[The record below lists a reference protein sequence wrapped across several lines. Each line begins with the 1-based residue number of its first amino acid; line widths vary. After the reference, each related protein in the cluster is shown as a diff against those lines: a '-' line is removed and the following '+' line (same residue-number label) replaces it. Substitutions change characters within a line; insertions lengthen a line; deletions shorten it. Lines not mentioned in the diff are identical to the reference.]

1 MNIKVDNVTKI
12 IKKVKVLDHVSLK
25 FESGEITGLKG
36 INGSGKTM
44 IMRIIS
50 GLIRPT
56 EGKVFI
62 NGRELKKEMDFP
74 ESIGVLIDSP
84 AFLDGYSAYDNLRY
98 MASVKNKVSGE
109 EIKDLL
115 KKVELADAGKK
126 KYKYFSLGMKQRLGI
141 AAAIME
147 HPDIILI
154 DEPTNAL
161 DSKGVEMVKCILQQ
175 EKERGALIVLT
186 CHDYSVLKEL
196 SDSIYFI
203 EEGRIVGYELPHN
216 TAVST
221 VMTNLGFVRAMEA
234 HGIDVLQTKVG
245 DRYVLEAM
253 REGGY
258 AVGGEQSGHMILLEH
273 NSTGDGLVTACQF
286 LAAVRRSGKP
296 VEEAIKVM
304 TKFPQTLINVR
315 VKDKHALEGNA
326 PIWDA
331 VHAAEAEM
339 GDTGRVLVRTSGTEP
354 LVRVMVEAETQ
365 ESADAH
371 AKAIAEVVER
381 ELA

>member
-12 IKKVKVLDHVSLK
+12 KKKVKVLDHVSLE

-154 DEPTNAL
+154 DESTNAL

-175 EKERGALIVLT
+175 EKERGALIILT

-203 EEGRIVGYELPHN
+203 EEGKVVDYE
-216 TAVST
+216 
-221 VMTNLGFVRAMEA
+221 R
-234 HGIDVLQTKVG
+234 Q
-245 DRYVLEAM
+245 
-253 REGGY
+253 
-258 AVGGEQSGHMILLEH
+258 
-273 NSTGDGLVTACQF
+273 
-286 LAAVRRSGKP
+286 
-296 VEEAIKVM
+296 
-304 TKFPQTLINVR
+304 
-315 VKDKHALEGNA
+315 
-326 PIWDA
+326 
-331 VHAAEAEM
+331 
-339 GDTGRVLVRTSGTEP
+339 
-354 LVRVMVEAETQ
+354 
-365 ESADAH
+365 
-371 AKAIAEVVER
+371 
-381 ELA
+381 

>member
-12 IKKVKVLDHVSLK
+12 IKKVKVLDHVSLE

-62 NGRELKKEMDFP
+62 NGRELIKEMDFP

-175 EKERGALIVLT
+175 EKERGALIILT

-203 EEGRIVGYELPHN
+203 EEGKVVDYE
-216 TAVST
+216 
-221 VMTNLGFVRAMEA
+221 R
-234 HGIDVLQTKVG
+234 Q
-245 DRYVLEAM
+245 
-253 REGGY
+253 
-258 AVGGEQSGHMILLEH
+258 
-273 NSTGDGLVTACQF
+273 
-286 LAAVRRSGKP
+286 
-296 VEEAIKVM
+296 
-304 TKFPQTLINVR
+304 
-315 VKDKHALEGNA
+315 
-326 PIWDA
+326 
-331 VHAAEAEM
+331 
-339 GDTGRVLVRTSGTEP
+339 
-354 LVRVMVEAETQ
+354 
-365 ESADAH
+365 
-371 AKAIAEVVER
+371 
-381 ELA
+381 

>member
-12 IKKVKVLDHVSLK
+12 IKKVKVLDHVSLE
-25 FESGEITGLKG
+25 FESGEITGLIG

-175 EKERGALIVLT
+175 EKERGALIILT

-203 EEGRIVGYELPHN
+203 EEGKVVDYE
-216 TAVST
+216 
-221 VMTNLGFVRAMEA
+221 R
-234 HGIDVLQTKVG
+234 Q
-245 DRYVLEAM
+245 
-253 REGGY
+253 
-258 AVGGEQSGHMILLEH
+258 
-273 NSTGDGLVTACQF
+273 
-286 LAAVRRSGKP
+286 
-296 VEEAIKVM
+296 
-304 TKFPQTLINVR
+304 
-315 VKDKHALEGNA
+315 
-326 PIWDA
+326 
-331 VHAAEAEM
+331 
-339 GDTGRVLVRTSGTEP
+339 
-354 LVRVMVEAETQ
+354 
-365 ESADAH
+365 
-371 AKAIAEVVER
+371 
-381 ELA
+381 

>member
-12 IKKVKVLDHVSLK
+12 IKKVKVLDHVSLE

-74 ESIGVLIDSP
+74 ESIGVLIDST

-203 EEGRIVGYELPHN
+203 EEGRVVGYE
-216 TAVST
+216 
-221 VMTNLGFVRAMEA
+221 R
-234 HGIDVLQTKVG
+234 Q
-245 DRYVLEAM
+245 
-253 REGGY
+253 
-258 AVGGEQSGHMILLEH
+258 
-273 NSTGDGLVTACQF
+273 
-286 LAAVRRSGKP
+286 
-296 VEEAIKVM
+296 
-304 TKFPQTLINVR
+304 
-315 VKDKHALEGNA
+315 
-326 PIWDA
+326 
-331 VHAAEAEM
+331 
-339 GDTGRVLVRTSGTEP
+339 
-354 LVRVMVEAETQ
+354 
-365 ESADAH
+365 
-371 AKAIAEVVER
+371 
-381 ELA
+381 

>member
-12 IKKVKVLDHVSLK
+12 IKKVKVLDHVSLE

-196 SDSIYFI
+196 SYSIYFI
-203 EEGRIVGYELPHN
+203 EEGRVVGYE
-216 TAVST
+216 
-221 VMTNLGFVRAMEA
+221 R
-234 HGIDVLQTKVG
+234 Q
-245 DRYVLEAM
+245 
-253 REGGY
+253 
-258 AVGGEQSGHMILLEH
+258 
-273 NSTGDGLVTACQF
+273 
-286 LAAVRRSGKP
+286 
-296 VEEAIKVM
+296 
-304 TKFPQTLINVR
+304 
-315 VKDKHALEGNA
+315 
-326 PIWDA
+326 
-331 VHAAEAEM
+331 
-339 GDTGRVLVRTSGTEP
+339 
-354 LVRVMVEAETQ
+354 
-365 ESADAH
+365 
-371 AKAIAEVVER
+371 
-381 ELA
+381 

>member
-12 IKKVKVLDHVSLK
+12 IKKVKVLDHVSLE

-175 EKERGALIVLT
+175 EKERGALIILT

-196 SDSIYFI
+196 SGSIYFI
-203 EEGRIVGYELPHN
+203 EEGKVVDYE
-216 TAVST
+216 
-221 VMTNLGFVRAMEA
+221 R
-234 HGIDVLQTKVG
+234 Q
-245 DRYVLEAM
+245 
-253 REGGY
+253 
-258 AVGGEQSGHMILLEH
+258 
-273 NSTGDGLVTACQF
+273 
-286 LAAVRRSGKP
+286 
-296 VEEAIKVM
+296 
-304 TKFPQTLINVR
+304 
-315 VKDKHALEGNA
+315 
-326 PIWDA
+326 
-331 VHAAEAEM
+331 
-339 GDTGRVLVRTSGTEP
+339 
-354 LVRVMVEAETQ
+354 
-365 ESADAH
+365 
-371 AKAIAEVVER
+371 
-381 ELA
+381 

>member
-12 IKKVKVLDHVSLK
+12 IKKVKVLDHVSLE

-161 DSKGVEMVKCILQQ
+161 DSKGVETVKCILQQ

-203 EEGRIVGYELPHN
+203 EEGRVVDYE
-216 TAVST
+216 
-221 VMTNLGFVRAMEA
+221 R
-234 HGIDVLQTKVG
+234 Q
-245 DRYVLEAM
+245 
-253 REGGY
+253 
-258 AVGGEQSGHMILLEH
+258 
-273 NSTGDGLVTACQF
+273 
-286 LAAVRRSGKP
+286 
-296 VEEAIKVM
+296 
-304 TKFPQTLINVR
+304 
-315 VKDKHALEGNA
+315 
-326 PIWDA
+326 
-331 VHAAEAEM
+331 
-339 GDTGRVLVRTSGTEP
+339 
-354 LVRVMVEAETQ
+354 
-365 ESADAH
+365 
-371 AKAIAEVVER
+371 
-381 ELA
+381 

>member
-12 IKKVKVLDHVSLK
+12 IKKVKVLDHVSLE

-98 MASVKNKVSGE
+98 MASVKNKVSEE

-175 EKERGALIVLT
+175 EKERGALIILT

-203 EEGRIVGYELPHN
+203 EEGKVVDYE
-216 TAVST
+216 
-221 VMTNLGFVRAMEA
+221 R
-234 HGIDVLQTKVG
+234 Q
-245 DRYVLEAM
+245 
-253 REGGY
+253 
-258 AVGGEQSGHMILLEH
+258 
-273 NSTGDGLVTACQF
+273 
-286 LAAVRRSGKP
+286 
-296 VEEAIKVM
+296 
-304 TKFPQTLINVR
+304 
-315 VKDKHALEGNA
+315 
-326 PIWDA
+326 
-331 VHAAEAEM
+331 
-339 GDTGRVLVRTSGTEP
+339 
-354 LVRVMVEAETQ
+354 
-365 ESADAH
+365 
-371 AKAIAEVVER
+371 
-381 ELA
+381 

>member
-12 IKKVKVLDHVSLK
+12 IKKVKVLDHVSLE

-56 EGKVFI
+56 AGKVFI

-203 EEGRIVGYELPHN
+203 EEGRVVGYE
-216 TAVST
+216 
-221 VMTNLGFVRAMEA
+221 R
-234 HGIDVLQTKVG
+234 Q
-245 DRYVLEAM
+245 
-253 REGGY
+253 
-258 AVGGEQSGHMILLEH
+258 
-273 NSTGDGLVTACQF
+273 
-286 LAAVRRSGKP
+286 
-296 VEEAIKVM
+296 
-304 TKFPQTLINVR
+304 
-315 VKDKHALEGNA
+315 
-326 PIWDA
+326 
-331 VHAAEAEM
+331 
-339 GDTGRVLVRTSGTEP
+339 
-354 LVRVMVEAETQ
+354 
-365 ESADAH
+365 
-371 AKAIAEVVER
+371 
-381 ELA
+381 

>member
-12 IKKVKVLDHVSLK
+12 IKKVKVLDHVSLE

-84 AFLDGYSAYDNLRY
+84 AFLDWYSAYDNLRY

-175 EKERGALIVLT
+175 EKERGALIILT

-203 EEGRIVGYELPHN
+203 EEGKVVDYE
-216 TAVST
+216 
-221 VMTNLGFVRAMEA
+221 R
-234 HGIDVLQTKVG
+234 Q
-245 DRYVLEAM
+245 
-253 REGGY
+253 
-258 AVGGEQSGHMILLEH
+258 
-273 NSTGDGLVTACQF
+273 
-286 LAAVRRSGKP
+286 
-296 VEEAIKVM
+296 
-304 TKFPQTLINVR
+304 
-315 VKDKHALEGNA
+315 
-326 PIWDA
+326 
-331 VHAAEAEM
+331 
-339 GDTGRVLVRTSGTEP
+339 
-354 LVRVMVEAETQ
+354 
-365 ESADAH
+365 
-371 AKAIAEVVER
+371 
-381 ELA
+381 

>member
-12 IKKVKVLDHVSLK
+12 IKKVKVLDHVSLE

-98 MASVKNKVSGE
+98 KASVKNKVSGE

-203 EEGRIVGYELPHN
+203 EEGRVVGYE
-216 TAVST
+216 
-221 VMTNLGFVRAMEA
+221 R
-234 HGIDVLQTKVG
+234 Q
-245 DRYVLEAM
+245 
-253 REGGY
+253 
-258 AVGGEQSGHMILLEH
+258 
-273 NSTGDGLVTACQF
+273 
-286 LAAVRRSGKP
+286 
-296 VEEAIKVM
+296 
-304 TKFPQTLINVR
+304 
-315 VKDKHALEGNA
+315 
-326 PIWDA
+326 
-331 VHAAEAEM
+331 
-339 GDTGRVLVRTSGTEP
+339 
-354 LVRVMVEAETQ
+354 
-365 ESADAH
+365 
-371 AKAIAEVVER
+371 
-381 ELA
+381 

>member
-12 IKKVKVLDHVSLK
+12 IKKVKVLDHVSLE

-50 GLIRPT
+50 G
-56 EGKVFI
+56 
-62 NGRELKKEMDFP
+62 LKKEMDFP

-203 EEGRIVGYELPHN
+203 EEGRVVGYE
-216 TAVST
+216 
-221 VMTNLGFVRAMEA
+221 R
-234 HGIDVLQTKVG
+234 Q
-245 DRYVLEAM
+245 
-253 REGGY
+253 
-258 AVGGEQSGHMILLEH
+258 
-273 NSTGDGLVTACQF
+273 
-286 LAAVRRSGKP
+286 
-296 VEEAIKVM
+296 
-304 TKFPQTLINVR
+304 
-315 VKDKHALEGNA
+315 
-326 PIWDA
+326 
-331 VHAAEAEM
+331 
-339 GDTGRVLVRTSGTEP
+339 
-354 LVRVMVEAETQ
+354 
-365 ESADAH
+365 
-371 AKAIAEVVER
+371 
-381 ELA
+381 

>member
-12 IKKVKVLDHVSLK
+12 IKKVKVLDHVYFE

-203 EEGRIVGYELPHN
+203 EEGRVVGYE
-216 TAVST
+216 
-221 VMTNLGFVRAMEA
+221 R
-234 HGIDVLQTKVG
+234 Q
-245 DRYVLEAM
+245 
-253 REGGY
+253 
-258 AVGGEQSGHMILLEH
+258 
-273 NSTGDGLVTACQF
+273 
-286 LAAVRRSGKP
+286 
-296 VEEAIKVM
+296 
-304 TKFPQTLINVR
+304 
-315 VKDKHALEGNA
+315 
-326 PIWDA
+326 
-331 VHAAEAEM
+331 
-339 GDTGRVLVRTSGTEP
+339 
-354 LVRVMVEAETQ
+354 
-365 ESADAH
+365 
-371 AKAIAEVVER
+371 
-381 ELA
+381 

>member
-1 MNIKVDNVTKI
+1 MSSILKIEFEKLRKTKSFWAI
-12 IKKVKVLDHVSLK
+12 MLFLVFITSTVAITRSL
-25 FESGEITGLKG
+25 EVGGSVGG
-36 INGSGKTM
+36 INPAEPRAENGYFFEDNSAYAISLYNVWIGS
-44 IMRIIS
+44 IS
-50 GLIRPT
+50 GDLFFTTIFY
-56 EGKVFI
+56 FI
-62 NGRELKKEMDFP
+62 LPLAATLPFSFSLSDESKSGYLRQMTLKKGQMRYYFAKYIVTFTSGFLLAAIPLLINVIITACYMDFP

-203 EEGRIVGYELPHN
+203 EEGRVVGYE
-216 TAVST
+216 
-221 VMTNLGFVRAMEA
+221 R
-234 HGIDVLQTKVG
+234 Q
-245 DRYVLEAM
+245 
-253 REGGY
+253 
-258 AVGGEQSGHMILLEH
+258 
-273 NSTGDGLVTACQF
+273 
-286 LAAVRRSGKP
+286 
-296 VEEAIKVM
+296 
-304 TKFPQTLINVR
+304 
-315 VKDKHALEGNA
+315 
-326 PIWDA
+326 
-331 VHAAEAEM
+331 
-339 GDTGRVLVRTSGTEP
+339 
-354 LVRVMVEAETQ
+354 
-365 ESADAH
+365 
-371 AKAIAEVVER
+371 
-381 ELA
+381 